1 MERGRLKAA
10 FVEKVVNQVN
20 TMQGL
25 IDDFSTHME
34 VLLGVRPRP
43 VALEENE
50 CVRLEVPL
58 NADGQQIDTYILFD
72 PSSQLLFWRAPLLK
86 KRSEQQLFH
95 FGVLKG
101 EPGYL
106 ELSQAA
112 ELGRL
117 RTTDEEGPVFEI
129 ALPFIETLSEN
140 TVRILLVE
148 MGWAFTL
155 QRACM
160 WAADGGDME
169 LSPADCE
176 PEIPDMASKEEPSP
190 KTVRSVAKG
199 RVAEI
204 DRAIK
209 EGDIA
214 LARRLSRGGDIDIP
228 DAV

>member
-1 MERGRLKAA
+1 
-10 FVEKVVNQVN
+10 
-20 TMQGL
+20 MQGF
-25 IDDFSTHME
+25 IDDFRTHME
-34 VLLGVRPRP
+34 ALLGIRPRP
-43 VALEENE
+43 VVLEANE

-58 NADGQQIDTYILFD
+58 TSDGQQIDTYILFD

-86 KRSEQQLFH
+86 KRSDQQLFH

-112 ELGRL
+112 DLGRL

-129 ALPFIETLSEN
+129 ALPIIETLSEK
-140 TVRILLVE
+140 TARLLLIE

-155 QRACM
+155 QRACL
-160 WAADGGDME
+160 WAAGGGDME
-169 LSPADCE
+169 LSPVDCE
-176 PEIPDMASKEEPSP
+176 PEIPDMASAEEPSP
-190 KTVRSVAKG
+190 KKVRSEAKG

-204 DRAIK
+204 DRAINA
-209 EGDIA
+209 GDIA

-228 DAV
+228 DVV